1 MRSPLYYFAA
11 FVLCLLIGSVWL
23 LAVAAPVLIGLP
35 VTPDNI
41 GLAVVAGLPTIVSFI
56 GAFVFSIKMSRAK

>member
-1 MRSPLYYFAA
+1 MHSPLYYFAA

-35 VTPDNI
+35 PTTENFVF
-41 GLAVVAGLPTIVSFI
+41 AGFVGAPTIVAFI
-56 GAFVFSIKMSRAK
+56 GAFVFSIKMRRTK